1 MRSDARRATLGAV
14 DSRALASVSLPT
26 WDVVFVDATG
36 STNADAAAAPVPG
49 RVVVTDHQTAGRGRL
64 DRGWETPAGVALTFS
79 AVIDPELPAAHWPW
93 LPLLAG
99 VAVADAVRRATALVP
114 SLKWPNDVLV
124 GDRKLAGILVERVA
138 GPAGPVAVVGVG
150 VNVHQTELP
159 VPHATSLALE
169 GATLDRADLL
179 QAVLAGIAGE
189 LAGWRSSGGDPSGL
203 RASYRA
209 QCGTLGCDVR
219 VELPG
224 GGAVEGRAEDVDD
237 QGRLVVREAGGGTR
251 ALSAGDVVHLR
262 VPPRPARSPE

>member
-1 MRSDARRATLGAV
+1 MGDAG
-14 DSRALASVSLPT
+14 
-26 WDVVFVDATG
+26 
-36 STNADAAAAPVPG
+36 
-49 RVVVTDHQTAGRGRL
+49 GRGADLLGGR
-64 DRGWETPAGVALTFS
+64 RPG
-79 AVIDPELPAAHWPW
+79 LPDAHWPW

-99 VAVADAVRRATALVP
+99 VAVADAVRRATGLVT

-138 GPAGPVAVVGVG
+138 GPPARSRSSASG

-169 GATLDRADLL
+169 GAARDRADLL

-189 LAGWRSSGGDPSGL
+189 LAGWRSSGGDPVGL

-209 QCGTLGCDVR
+209 ECGTLGRDVR

-224 GGAVEGRAEDVDD
+224 GRTVEGRAEDVDHI
-237 QGRLVVREAGGGTR
+237 GRLVVR
-251 ALSAGDVVHLR
+251 
-262 VPPRPARSPE
+262 AR

>member
-1 MRSDARRATLGAV
+1 V
-14 DSRALASVSLPT
+14 DSRALSSVSLPS
-26 WDVVFVDATG
+26 WDVTYVAATG
-36 STNADAAAAPVPG
+36 STNAVAATDPVPG

-64 DRGWETPAGVALTFS
+64 DRGWETPAGMALTFS
-79 AVIDPELPAAHWPW
+79 AVVDPELPDRHWPW

-99 VAVADAVRRATALVP
+99 VAVADAVRRASGLVT

-138 GPAGPVAVVGVG
+138 GASGPVAVVGVG

-169 GATLDRADLL
+169 GAALDRADLL
-179 QAVLAGIAGE
+179 QAVLAGISGE
-189 LAGWRSSGGDPSGL
+189 LAGWRSSGGDPAGL
-203 RASYRA
+203 RASYTA
-209 QCGTLGCDVR
+209 QCGTLGRDVR

-224 GGAVEGRAEDVDD
+224 GRTTDGRAEDVDPL
-237 QGRLVVREAGGGTR
+237 GRLVVRGADGGTQ

-262 VPPRPARSPE
+262 VPNPPGLVS

>member
-1 MRSDARRATLGAV
+1 MDT
-14 DSRALASVSLPT
+14 RALSSVRLPT
-26 WDVVFVDATG
+26 WDVTYVEATA
-36 STNADAAAAPVPG
+36 STNAAAAATPVPG

-64 DRGWETPAGVALTFS
+64 DRGWETPAGMALTFS
-79 AVIDPELPAAHWPW
+79 AVVDPELPDAHWPW

-99 VAVADAVRRATALVP
+99 VAVADAVRRATGLVT

-138 GPAGPVAVVGVG
+138 GAAGPVAIVGIG
-150 VNVHQTELP
+150 LNVHQTELP
-159 VPHATSLALE
+159 VQHATSLALE
-169 GATLDRADLL
+169 GAARDRADLL

-189 LAGWRSSGGDPSGL
+189 LAGWQASGGDPVGL

-209 QCGTLGCDVR
+209 ECGTLGRDVR

-224 GGAVEGRAEDVDD
+224 GRTVEGRAEDVDHI
-237 QGRLVVREAGGGTR
+237 GRLVVRAGDGGTQ

-262 VPPRPARSPE
+262 VPNPPDPVS

>member
-1 MRSDARRATLGAV
+1 M
-14 DSRALASVSLPT
+14 
-26 WDVVFVDATG
+26 
-36 STNADAAAAPVPG
+36 
-49 RVVVTDHQTAGRGRL
+49 VTDHQTAGRGRL

-79 AVIDPELPAAHWPW
+79 AVIDPELPDAQWPW

-99 VAVADAVRRATALVP
+99 VAVADAVRRATALVT

-138 GPAGPVAVVGVG
+138 GPAGPVAVVGIG

-189 LAGWRSSGGDPSGL
+189 LAGWRSSGGDPTGL

-209 QCGTLGCDVR
+209 QCGTLGRDVR

-237 QGRLVVREAGGGTR
+237 QGRLVVRVAGGGTC

-262 VPPRPARSPE
+262 VPEPARPRCPE